1 MHFIPALIAFFDEK
15 GLKDRIRFHISDEPS
30 LAHIEQYRYA
40 KSIVAPL
47 LGDCPICD
55 AISNYEFFETGLIEN
70 PVVATNHISPF
81 IENKVKSMWAYY
93 CCAQFEYVGNRFL
106 AMPSY
111 RNRIL
116 GLQLYKY
123 NIQGFLQWGY
133 NFYYSQRSL
142 MEINPYITT
151 SGDKSFPS
159 GDSFSVYPV
168 KNGVVP
174 SLRGIIFKEALNDI
188 EICRTLEGFIGREK
202 VIEMIDE
209 SAGMTLTFS
218 EYPRNPEYIPD
229 LIEKMEQLIKDFVK

>member
-1 MHFIPALIAFFDEK
+1 
-15 GLKDRIRFHISDEPS
+15 
-30 LAHIEQYRYA
+30 
-40 KSIVAPL
+40 
-47 LGDCPICD
+47 
-55 AISNYEFFETGLIEN
+55 
-70 PVVATNHISPF
+70 
-81 IENKVKSMWAYY
+81 MWAYY

-123 NIQGFLQWGY
+123 NIRGFLQWGY

-174 SLRGIIFKEALNDI
+174 SLRAIIFKEALNDI

-209 SAGMTLTFS
+209 AAGMNLTFS

-229 LIEKMEQLIKDFVK
+229 LIEKMEQMIKDFVK